1 MPRLPTPGLL
11 ERLIDAALFTFIKR
25 GYRGTRIEQI
35 AEHAGVSAGTI
46 YLYAA
51 SKEAL
56 FELAIRRAFDE
67 PGWSRVATPYAP
79 SGVSNWVDQL
89 WNRLV
94 ATDPLVEIRRALAGD
109 DPDDVAA
116 EWETIVRAVFRWQA
130 RYWRALALIESCA
143 SEWPELFLL
152 FYKQFRTQALELA
165 TEYVERRTRSGH
177 LAPFPDATVAVRI
190 VAEVF
195 AFFAMH
201 RHTAP
206 DSEYLEGREIEET
219 VVAVVRRA
227 FVGEDRPRTTPERG
241 QARAVNR

>member
-1 MPRLPTPGLL
+1 VPRIATPGLL
-11 ERLIDAALFTFIKR
+11 DRLVDAAVLTFIKR
-25 GYRGTRIEQI
+25 GYRRTRVEDI
-35 AEHAGVSAGTI
+35 AEHAGVSAGTV
-46 YLYAA
+46 YLYAT

-67 PGWSRVATPYAP
+67 PDASRVETPYTPTGAAD
-79 SGVSNWVDQL
+79 WVEQL
-89 WNRLV
+89 WTRLM
-94 ATDPLVEIRRALAGD
+94 ATDPLADLRRALADD
-109 DPDDVAA
+109 DPADGAA
-116 EWETIVRAVFRWQA
+116 EWEAIVRGIFRWQA

-152 FYKQFRTQALELA
+152 FYKQFRTQALELS
-165 TEYVERRTRSGH
+165 TEYIERRARTGH
-177 LAPFPDATVAVRI
+177 LARFPDSAVAVRI

-219 VVAVVRRA
+219 VVAVLGRA
-227 FVGEDRPRTTPERG
+227 FVGERPTPANRRKRG
-241 QARAVNR
+241 RSRAT